1 MSANPPIAAEPRRPG
16 AAHRF
21 RWAIWVGAALAGLAI
36 AAVIALVAGS
46 RSSPAPASSSA
57 TTFAA
62 GRAPGAGLLARRPAR
77 HAVLA
82 RLVPRPAGDRDVHRS
97 ALPRLLPARGERPD
111 RGGGEAR
118 GAGPGDR
125 LRQRQPLG
133 RPPANFAAD
142 AVHWQLAPGWR
153 WGTGSYGKLAAV
165 WKDYDVGVS
174 VTKKTVAGIP
184 IRRIVHT
191 GAAYLVDANGDERA
205 LWLYPFTTDD
215 VVSTAKQ
222 PGYVTWLT
230 KSEVNALYYNTVAG
244 DIVFR
249 TEASVGHHPAA
260 AARLVAARARGV
272 GLRTVRIL
280 EVGANDARFAREL
293 LRELRVLY
301 EEGETELER
310 IDYVAVDLARDS
322 LERAATQEE
331 ELWVG
336 RSVLR
341 PTVAGSSMVALVVVE
356 GGLAANLG
364 LVHSEATRFVRENTR
379 QFDVAILNEL
389 LDDMPYRAYFAD
401 AGGRRFEA
409 VPLSRDEE
417 GTGLSASRP
426 TRPRGSSRPER

>member
-1 MSANPPIAAEPRRPG
+1 MEPR
-16 AAHRF
+16 
-21 RWAIWVGAALAGLAI
+21 
-36 AAVIALVAGS
+36 
-46 RSSPAPASSSA
+46 
-57 TTFAA
+57 
-62 GRAPGAGLLARRPAR
+62 
-77 HAVLA
+77 
-82 RLVPRPAGDRDVHRS
+82 
-97 ALPRLLPARGERPD
+97 
-111 RGGGEAR
+111 
-118 GAGPGDR
+118 
-125 LRQRQPLG
+125 
-133 RPPANFAAD
+133 
-142 AVHWQLAPGWR
+142 
-153 WGTGSYGKLAAV
+153 
-165 WKDYDVGVS
+165 
-174 VTKKTVAGIP
+174 
-184 IRRIVHT
+184 
-191 GAAYLVDANGDERA
+191 
-205 LWLYPFTTDD
+205 TD
-215 VVSTAKQ
+215 
-222 PGYVTWLT
+222 WLT

-260 AARLVAARARGV
+260 VARLVAARARGV

-280 EVGANDARFAREL
+280 EVGANDARFAREV
-293 LRELRVLY
+293 LRELRVLH

-417 GTGLSASRP
+417 GHWTVRIEAHETARELPAGTMTAHSPECVELVAGIAAALAPGGMLLLHDYGFADPLVPLETYDRPLPSLPAFVEMEYPDGDGGFPRSFFRVFGNEAKRVVQVTNDVNFAELTAALEPGGRVAVVPHGSQILNAGRAAAKGQGSFLSEFGLLEPGDDVDELLARLHRDQAQLRADYAREYVGGHPSLFLDLVYVKD
-426 TRPRGSSRPER
+426 